1 MTEPII
7 SPWFIYWITRIDNIK
22 CFLELFPLLFM
33 VIVILIATLKVF
45 IGEFGDYGEGKE
57 NLRKYVKKVLKVGI
71 ITIPLAVMLNLF
83 IPSTKVL
90 ATMYVADKLT
100 VSNIQMVGETADKVV
115 DKAVEKVIK
124 VIEATKEGKRNNA

>member
-1 MTEPII
+1 MTDPII

-57 NLRKYVKKVLKVGI
+57 NLRKYVKKVLKVGM

-83 IPSTKVL
+83 IPNTKVL
-90 ATMYVADKLT
+90 TAMYVADKLT

-124 VIEATKEGKRNNA
+124 VIEATKEGKKE

>member
-1 MTEPII
+1 MTDPII

-22 CFLELFPLLFM
+22 CFLSLFPLMFLFS
-33 VIVILIATLKVF
+33 VIIIAFMKSITR
-45 IGEFGDYGEGKE
+45 EFEDYGEGRE
-57 NLRKYVKKVLKVGI
+57 RASCYFRKVIKVGL
-71 ITIPLAVMLNLF
+71 ITIPLTIILNLF

-124 VIEATKEGKRNNA
+124 VIEATKEGKKE

>member
-1 MTEPII
+1 MNDTII

-22 CFLELFPLLFM
+22 CFLELFTLLFM
-33 VIVILIATLKVF
+33 IVVLLIKMLKVF
-45 IGEFGDYGEGKE
+45 TGEFDDYGEGKE
-57 NLRKYVKKVLKVGI
+57 NSRKYVKKVLKVGI
-71 ITIPLAVMLNLF
+71 ITLPLAIILNLF
-83 IPSTKVL
+83 IPNTKVL

-124 VIEATKEGKRNNA
+124 VIEATKEGKKE

>member
-1 MTEPII
+1 MADPII

-22 CFLELFPLLFM
+22 CFLSLFPLMFLFS
-33 VIVILIATLKVF
+33 VIIIAFMKSITR
-45 IGEFGDYGEGKE
+45 EFEDYGEGRE
-57 NLRKYVKKVLKVGI
+57 RAACYFRKVIKVGL
-71 ITIPLAVMLNLF
+71 ITIPLTIILNLF

-124 VIEATKEGKRNNA
+124 VIEATKEGKKE

>member
-7 SPWFIYWITRIDNIK
+7 SPWVIYWFTRIDNIK
-22 CFLELFPLLFM
+22 CFLGMFPLMFLFS
-33 VIVILIATLKVF
+33 VIIIAFMKMIV
-45 IGEFGDYGEGKE
+45 GEFEDYGEGRE
-57 NLRKYVKKVLKVGI
+57 RAACYFRKVIKVGL
-71 ITIPLAVMLNLF
+71 ITIPLTIILNLF

-100 VSNIQMVGETADKVV
+100 VSNIQMVGETADKVA

-124 VIEATKEGKRNNA
+124 VIEATKEGKKE

>member
-1 MTEPII
+1 MNDPII

-33 VIVILIATLKVF
+33 IVVILITMLKVF
-45 IGEFGDYGEGKE
+45 TGEFDDYDEGKE

-71 ITIPLAVMLNLF
+71 ITLPLAIMLNLF

-124 VIEATKEGKRNNA
+124 VIEATKEGKKE

>member
-1 MTEPII
+1 MNDPII
-7 SPWFIYWITRIDNIK
+7 SPWFIYLITRVDNIK

-33 VIVILIATLKVF
+33 FVTILIAMLKGF
-45 IGEFGDYGEGKE
+45 IGEFDDYGEGNE
-57 NLRKYVKKVLKVGI
+57 NARKYVKKVLKVGI
-71 ITIPLAVMLNLF
+71 ITLPLAIMLNLF

-124 VIEATKEGKRNNA
+124 VIEATKEGKKE

>member
-1 MTEPII
+1 MTDPII
-7 SPWFIYWITRIDNIK
+7 SPWFIYLITLIDNIK
-22 CFLELFPLLFM
+22 WFLSMFPLMFLFF
-33 VIVILIATLKVF
+33 VIIIAFMKMIV
-45 IGEFGDYGEGKE
+45 GEFEDYGEGRE
-57 NLRKYVKKVLKVGI
+57 RAACYFRKVIKVGV
-71 ITIPLAVMLNLF
+71 ITIPLTIILNLF

-124 VIEATKEGKRNNA
+124 VIEATKEGKKE

>member
-1 MTEPII
+1 MTDPII

-33 VIVILIATLKVF
+33 IVVILITMVKVF
-45 IGEFGDYGEGKE
+45 RGEFEAYGEGKE
-57 NLRKYVKKVLKVGI
+57 NSRKYVKKVLKVGI
-71 ITIPLAVMLNLF
+71 ITLPLAIMLNLF
-83 IPSTKVL
+83 IPSTRVL

-100 VSNIQMVGETADKVV
+100 VSNIQMVGETAEKVV

-124 VIEATKEGKRNNA
+124 VIEATKEGKKE

>member
-1 MTEPII
+1 MTDPII
-7 SPWFIYWITRIDNIK
+7 SPWFIYLITRVDNIK

-33 VIVILIATLKVF
+33 AVTILIATLKGF
-45 IGEFGDYGEGKE
+45 TGEFADYGEGKE
-57 NLRKYVKKVLKVGI
+57 NARKYVKKVLKVGM
-71 ITIPLAVMLNLF
+71 ITIPLAVMLNFF

-124 VIEATKEGKRNNA
+124 VIEATKEGKKE

>member
-7 SPWFIYWITRIDNIK
+7 SPWVIYWFTRIDNIK

-33 VIVILIATLKVF
+33 IVVILITMLKVF
-45 IGEFGDYGEGKE
+45 TGEFDDYGEGKE
-57 NLRKYVKKVLKVGI
+57 NSRKYVKKVLKVGI
-71 ITIPLAVMLNLF
+71 ITLPLAIMLNLF

-124 VIEATKEGKRNNA
+124 VIEATKEGKKE

>member
-1 MTEPII
+1 MNDTII

-71 ITIPLAVMLNLF
+71 ITLPLAIILNLF
-83 IPSTKVL
+83 IPNTKVL
-90 ATMYVADKLT
+90 TAMYVADKLT
-100 VSNIQMVGETADKVV
+100 ISNIQMVGETADKVV

-124 VIEATKEGKRNNA
+124 VIEATKEGKKE

>member
-1 MTEPII
+1 MTDPII
-7 SPWFIYWITRIDNIK
+7 SPWFIYLITRVDNIK

-33 VIVILIATLKVF
+33 SVTILILMLKWF
-45 IGEFGDYGEGKE
+45 IGEFDDYGEGKE
-57 NLRKYVKKVLKVGI
+57 NARKYVKKVLKVGI
-71 ITIPLAVMLNLF
+71 ITLPLTIMLNLF

-90 ATMYVADKLT
+90 TTMYVADKLT

-124 VIEATKEGKRNNA
+124 IIEATKDVKKE

>member
-1 MTEPII
+1 MTDPII
-7 SPWFIYWITRIDNIK
+7 SPWFIYLITRVDNIK

-33 VIVILIATLKVF
+33 AVTILSATLKGF
-45 IGEFGDYGEGKE
+45 TGEFADYGEGKE
-57 NLRKYVKKVLKVGI
+57 NARKYVKKVLKVGI
-71 ITIPLAVMLNLF
+71 ITLPLAIMLNLF

-100 VSNIQMVGETADKVV
+100 ISNIQMVGETADKVV

-124 VIEATKEGKRNNA
+124 VIEATKEGKKE

>member
-1 MTEPII
+1 MTDPII
-7 SPWFIYWITRIDNIK
+7 SPWFIYLITRIDNIK
-22 CFLELFPLLFM
+22 WFLSMFPLMFLFS
-33 VIVILIATLKVF
+33 VIIIAFMKMIV
-45 IGEFGDYGEGKE
+45 GEFEDYGEGRE
-57 NLRKYVKKVLKVGI
+57 RAACYFRKVIKVGL
-71 ITIPLAVMLNLF
+71 ITIPLTIILNLF

-124 VIEATKEGKRNNA
+124 VIEATKEGKKE

>member
-1 MTEPII
+1 MADPII

-22 CFLELFPLLFM
+22 CFLSLFPLMFLFS
-33 VIVILIATLKVF
+33 VIIIAFMKS
-45 IGEFGDYGEGKE
+45 IMREFEDYGEGRE
-57 NLRKYVKKVLKVGI
+57 RAACYFRKVIKVGL
-71 ITIPLAVMLNLF
+71 ITIPLTIILNLF

-115 DKAVEKVIK
+115 DKAVEKGIK
-124 VIEATKEGKRNNA
+124 VIEATKEGKKE

>member
-1 MTEPII
+1 
-7 SPWFIYWITRIDNIK
+7 
-22 CFLELFPLLFM
+22 M
-33 VIVILIATLKVF
+33 V
-45 IGEFGDYGEGKE
+45 
-57 NLRKYVKKVLKVGI
+57 KVGI
-71 ITIPLAVMLNLF
+71 ITLPLAIMLNLF

-124 VIEATKEGKRNNA
+124 VIEATKEGKKE